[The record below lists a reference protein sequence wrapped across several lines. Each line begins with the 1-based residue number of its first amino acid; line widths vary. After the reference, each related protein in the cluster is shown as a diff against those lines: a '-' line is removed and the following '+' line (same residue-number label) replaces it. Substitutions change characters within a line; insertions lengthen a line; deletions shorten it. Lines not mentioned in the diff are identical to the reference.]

1 MSSTSRGRV
10 SVCMATYNGERFVAE
25 QIASI
30 LPQLSA
36 QDELVVVDD
45 ASTDSTVAVVEDLAA
60 QDPRI
65 RLTARAD
72 NRGYVRT
79 FEEALSL
86 ASGDLLLLS
95 DQDDVWT
102 PDHVEVLASALE
114 DAEVAATN
122 LGTLGGPEAIRGP
135 YGQAD
140 WHLRAS
146 GSRRAWRNVLG
157 VLAGNRPYYGCAMG
171 VRAEA
176 LGRGLA
182 PFPAFLGESHDLWI
196 ALYGNLRRSMR
207 HCPERTVLR
216 RFHES
221 NQTPNRPRG
230 VRAALGSRLLLVRC
244 ITELRRRGL

>member
-1 MSSTSRGRV
+1 MTRSPRGRV

-25 QIASI
+25 QIGSI
-30 LPQLSA
+30 LPQLA
-36 QDELVVVDD
+36 PDDELIVVDD
-45 ASTDSTVAVVEDLAA
+45 ASSDSTVSVLEGLARH
-60 QDPRI
+60 DPRI
-65 RLTARAD
+65 RVTARTD

-86 ASGDLLLLS
+86 AGGDLLLLS

-102 PDHVEVLASALE
+102 PDHVEVLVNALE
-114 DAEVAATN
+114 GAEVAATN
-122 LGTLGGPEAIRGP
+122 LGTLGGPDAIRGP

-140 WHLRAS
+140 WHLRAADS
-146 GSRRAWRNVLG
+146 HRAWRNVLG

-176 LGRGLA
+176 LARGLA
-182 PFPAFLGESHDLWI
+182 PFPGFLGESHDLWI
-196 ALYGNLRRSMR
+196 ALYGNLRRSVC
-207 HCPERTVLR
+207 HCPQRTVLR

-230 VRAALGSRLLLVRC
+230 VRAAIGSRLLLLRC
-244 ITELRRRGL
+244 IGELRRRIR